1 MKVTNEEIIE
11 SLLVGQLYSDTDP
24 EHYDQN
30 DKVLLRFVKIKN
42 DVAFFKYEGGNI
54 RYAAWIGGEENGL
67 IGFYIHTIGA
77 PFYKVEDIKPSIEL
91 SEKSLATITTALRRY
106 FDDYPI
112 VKGSKEDD
120 VINAIDE
127 LIEKYD
133 IKQLE
138 PLRDEMNKDL
148 DFESNQESNT
158 DPNEDR
164 ENDVE
169 WNNRPN
175 QFI

>member
-1 MKVTNEEIIE
+1 MATRQDVIKMTKNNK
-11 SLLVGQLYSDTDP
+11 LYP
-24 EHYDQN
+24 E
-30 DKVLLRFVKIKN
+30 
-42 DVAFFKYEGGNI
+42 
-54 RYAAWIGGEENGL
+54 
-67 IGFYIHTIGA
+67 
-77 PFYKVEDIKPSIEL
+77 
-91 SEKSLATITTALRRY
+91 SLATITTALRRY

-148 DFESNQESNT
+148 GFESNQESNT

-175 QFI
+175 QYI